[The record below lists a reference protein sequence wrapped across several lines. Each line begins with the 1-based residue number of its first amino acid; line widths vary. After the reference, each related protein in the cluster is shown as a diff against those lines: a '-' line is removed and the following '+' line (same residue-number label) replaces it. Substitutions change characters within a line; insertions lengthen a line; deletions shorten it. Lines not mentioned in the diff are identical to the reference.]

1 MDTDELK
8 NIVEGLEIATRLKE
22 IREYVSERREEVWNS
37 MLDLS
42 NSITPG
48 NRRDCA
54 RKHAKLTILL
64 NILNDLVQ
72 PVARQNPDKMDGL
85 YRDLVDDIRL

>member
-8 NIVEGLEIATRLKE
+8 NVVEGLEIATRLKE
-22 IREYVSERREEVWNS
+22 IREYVSERREELWNS

-54 RKHAKLTILL
+54 RQHVRLTILL

-72 PVARQNPDKMDGL
+72 PVSRQNPDKLNSL